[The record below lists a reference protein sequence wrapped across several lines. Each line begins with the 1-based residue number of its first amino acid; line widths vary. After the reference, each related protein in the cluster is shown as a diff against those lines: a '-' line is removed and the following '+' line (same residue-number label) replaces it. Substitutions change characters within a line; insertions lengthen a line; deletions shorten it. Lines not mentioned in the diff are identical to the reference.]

1 MNFYDF
7 VSIELPENLKLD
19 GTWLNFKK
27 EYWDLFLNE
36 GLESIPE
43 SSRPQNFE
51 ELVEALKAKLCV
63 YDALII
69 AARGSYIAFLGGGFS
84 TTQSS
89 SSSSSGGGADPE
101 EIDPGM
107 QVDPDNPY
115 PSMGGD
121 DSERAGGAVKKVIT
135 GPTEVEFF
143 DTSSAL
149 KDFLSDSQYSES
161 VLHNLFEGLC
171 SLANRIGIK
180 VPYCN
185 KERTLYNAPF
195 KVGKNRRVIR
205 KNIRRYGYYRK

>member
-27 EYWDLFLNE
+27 EYWELFLNE
-36 GLESIPE
+36 GLDSIPE
-43 SSRPQNFE
+43 DQRPENFE

-89 SSSSSGGGADPE
+89 SSSSPGNGQNPDD
-101 EIDPGM
+101 IDPDM
-107 QVDPDNPY
+107 MVDPDNPY
-115 PSMGGD
+115 PTIGGG

-149 KDFLSDSQYSES
+149 KDFLSNSKYSES

-180 VPYCN
+180 VPYCD
-185 KERTLYNAPF
+185 KGRVLYNKPLI
-195 KVGKNRRVIR
+195 VGKNKRLRR
-205 KNIRRYGYYRK
+205 NRRYGSYRK

>member
-36 GLESIPE
+36 GLETIPE
-43 SSRPQNFE
+43 NSRPQNFE

-69 AARGSYIAFLGGGFS
+69 AARGSYVAFLGGGFS

-89 SSSSSGGGADPE
+89 SSSQGGSTNPDD
-101 EIDPGM
+101 EIDPDM

-115 PSMGGD
+115 PDMGGD
-121 DSERAGGAVKKVIT
+121 DSERAGGSVKKIIT

-149 KDFLSDSQYSES
+149 KDFLADSQYSES

-171 SLANRIGIK
+171 ALANRIGIK

-185 KERTLYNAPF
+185 KERVLYNSPF
-195 KVGKNRRVIR
+195 IVGKNRRAIR
-205 KNIRRYGYYRK
+205 KSRRYGYYRK